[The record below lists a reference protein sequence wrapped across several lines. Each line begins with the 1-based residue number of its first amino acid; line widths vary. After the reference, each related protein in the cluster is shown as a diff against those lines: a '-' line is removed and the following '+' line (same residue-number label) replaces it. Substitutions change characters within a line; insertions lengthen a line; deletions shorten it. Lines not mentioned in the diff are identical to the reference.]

1 MVVTLYGNLKEYL
14 DSVRQENIM
23 DKKENKPNPMA
34 EILAKKKA
42 KQVFQ
47 VKQAGGKPVPKSG
60 KGFGGAMIRRT
71 GRGG

>member
-1 MVVTLYGNLKEYL
+1 
-14 DSVRQENIM
+14 M

-34 EILAKKKA
+34 EILAKKTA

-47 VKQAGGKPVPKSG
+47 INQTSGKPMPKSS
-60 KGFGGAMIRRT
+60 KGFGGRNVIRRT